1 MPASRSATLAAPA
14 AKKPRREPKLKQDF
28 VVLKPA
34 LDEWITA
41 LQHLK
46 EDQEKQPWGPDE
58 HEILQLKEGIHWDDL
73 MQELSILHDLTRRE
87 KSSSG

>member
-1 MPASRSATLAAPA
+1 MPASRSAALAAPA

-34 LDEWITA
+34 LDAWITA

-46 EDQEKQPWGPDE
+46 EKQEKQQWGPEE
-58 HEILQLKEGIHWDDL
+58 HEILQLKEGIHWNDL